1 MEEFWDR
8 VEKPRL
14 LNLKGQLDQVTMQMP
29 VRLENKSKK
38 KQRATTV
45 KFEDDGEESDRWLD
59 PFPDIGQRRCRL
71 RTKNRAQRAQRV
83 RMVKGRKCIKE
94 EPLEEYKKRILRRAL
109 RGNLLRHND
118 KRGLLLVTGSECRP
132 DRERP
137 QWRLRGNTMRRHQ

>member
-45 KFEDDGEESDRWLD
+45 KFEDDG
-59 PFPDIGQRRCRL
+59 GG
-71 RTKNRAQRAQRV
+71 V
-83 RMVKGRKCIKE
+83 G
-94 EPLEEYKKRILRRAL
+94 
-109 RGNLLRHND
+109 
-118 KRGLLLVTGSECRP
+118 
-132 DRERP
+132 
-137 QWRLRGNTMRRHQ
+137 